1 MTHMT
6 ETGRTHALRMR
17 SCECGCDTRPL
28 GVPFTST
35 GKAGEGRADRK
46 GGDS

>member
-6 ETGRTHALRMR
+6 ETGRTPALRMHSR
-17 SCECGCDTRPL
+17 GRGFDTRPL

-35 GKAGEGRADRK
+35 GKASEGRADRK
-46 GGDS
+46 GCDS

>member
-6 ETGRTHALRMR
+6 ETGRTPALRMR
-17 SCECGCDTRPL
+17 SRERGCDTRPL

>member
-6 ETGRTHALRMR
+6 ETGRTPALRMR
-17 SCECGCDTRPL
+17 SHERGCDTRPL

-35 GKAGEGRADRK
+35 GNACKGRADRK
-46 GGDS
+46 GDDS

>member
-6 ETGRTHALRMR
+6 ETGRTPALRMHSR
-17 SCECGCDTRPL
+17 GRGCDTRPL

-35 GKAGEGRADRK
+35 GKASEGRADRK
-46 GGDS
+46 GCDS